1 MKIFV
6 DFHALALG
14 SRRDERIDVAFLQ
27 AALHDVGRATG
38 NRRGED
44 VLVEHIEQVH
54 GCKSPLT
61 VAHLVVE
68 HPQQAIVAAD
78 RVDPAPA
85 KNQTVLLEDEPV
97 MPRAT
102 LTLGDS
108 VYDIDKARFAIGRD
122 AGDLIIAG
130 DHVSHEHCEITFTN
144 GTFCVT
150 DLKSSNHT
158 YVNGTMIAPY
168 EPKALADGDAIRFA
182 DIDAIFHVG

>member
-1 MKIFV
+1 
-6 DFHALALG
+6 
-14 SRRDERIDVAFLQ
+14 
-27 AALHDVGRATG
+27 
-38 NRRGED
+38 
-44 VLVEHIEQVH
+44 
-54 GCKSPLT
+54 
-61 VAHLVVE
+61 
-68 HPQQAIVAAD
+68 
-78 RVDPAPA
+78 
-85 KNQTVLLEDEPV
+85 